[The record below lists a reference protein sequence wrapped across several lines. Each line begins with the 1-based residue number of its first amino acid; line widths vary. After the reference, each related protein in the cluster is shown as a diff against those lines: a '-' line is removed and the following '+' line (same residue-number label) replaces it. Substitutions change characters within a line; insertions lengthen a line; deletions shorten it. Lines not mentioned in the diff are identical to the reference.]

1 MYKQIG
7 QTEVVEINGTI
18 FEYEHEKTGAKII
31 HIKTDDDNKVFMIA
45 FKTPPIDDT
54 GVSHIM
60 EHSVLCGSNKY
71 PLRDPFVELAKGSL
85 NTFLNAMTYPDKT
98 VYPVASRNNQDFKN
112 LTDVY
117 LDAVFNPLIYA
128 DEGIFRQ
135 EGWHREG
142 DGISGVVYNEMKGAL
157 STPEAK
163 LDNLIMRAVFPDTCY
178 KYESGGDPKAIPNLT
193 YEMFIEF
200 HKKHYHPSNS
210 IIYFYGDVD
219 IDERLEY
226 LDREYLSKYDRINVD
241 TDISI
246 QKPFT
251 ESIKT
256 VGDYPVSEG
265 DDTKQKSFLS
275 LNFLIDDGKYSDF
288 QRKYNIADRDTAQR
302 SMLLALRILLK
313 AIVESEAAPLRKAV
327 IEASLAKDV
336 DLDFELDLRQPL
348 VGITANGAETESADK
363 FKEIILSK
371 LQELSKGLN
380 EIQLRAALN
389 TIEFS
394 LRESDFGATP
404 KGLIYG
410 LTLLR
415 TALYGGK
422 VDSFLRYEDSL
433 SLIKSEI
440 SNGLFESLIDICF
453 LSNQHVVNAVLKP
466 SLAKEESPVENI
478 PAVGDSTNLTDSSNS
493 PYTDNL
499 EVLPLLKLSD
509 IKKETDVLPI
519 KFRDLDGVRIIHSN
533 VQTNGII
540 YLRLYLDA
548 SKVPQK
554 LQLTAYLLV
563 ELLGR
568 VDTVEHSYE
577 DLANEINL
585 NLGGLG
591 MNLSAYTK
599 AGKADSFMPKLL
611 IGTKVLTSKQR
622 KLSELLSEILTK
634 SIFTN
639 KKRIRELIEE
649 EQIGLELNIERAAH
663 QVVSA
668 RLASYQSKAGAYN
681 NETLLPF
688 NKYLKDLLNDF
699 DANYDNLVDDLYD
712 VKDRLINRNGIMVGV
727 TATDE
732 VYNEFKPH
740 LSYLLKNLP
749 VDEYEVARYYY
760 PNNGHKEG
768 ITSQSMV
775 QYVGKGANFIKLG
788 YKYSGVMAVLE
799 TILRYEYF
807 WKAIRVEGG
816 AYGAFVNFYRNGNMF
831 FESYRDPN
839 LTRTLDVFDGTAEF
853 IKNINLSEREMRKY
867 IIGTISK
874 LDTPKTPAMK
884 GAAAIESV
892 IREVS
897 HYDRQHA
904 RDEIL
909 STKQEDIQKLAEIV
923 DACMKEDN
931 ICVFGNE
938 KVVNENSSLF
948 EKIIKSKG

>member
-1 MYKQIG
+1 MYKQIS
-7 QTEVVEINGTI
+7 QNKVTEINGTI
-18 FEYEHEKTGAKII
+18 IEYEHEKTGAKVIY
-31 HIKTDDDNKVFMIA
+31 IKTDDDNKVFMIA

-60 EHSVLCGSNKY
+60 EHSVLCGSKKY
-71 PLRDPFVELAKGSL
+71 PLKDPFVELAKGSL

-98 VYPVASRNNQDFKN
+98 VYPVASRNDKDFKN

-128 DEGIFRQ
+128 DEGIFKQ

-163 LDNLIMRAVFPDTCY
+163 LENVIMKALFPDTCY
-178 KYESGGDPKAIPNLT
+178 KYESGGDPKSIPNLT
-193 YEMFIEF
+193 YKMFIDF

-210 IIYFYGDVD
+210 IIYIYGDVD

-226 LDREYLSKYDRINVD
+226 LDREYLSKYDRIEVD
-241 TDISI
+241 TDIEV

-251 ESIKT
+251 EMVKT
-256 VGDYPVSEG
+256 EGSYPISEG
-265 DDTKQKSFLS
+265 EDTKQKTFLS
-275 LNFLIDDGKYSDF
+275 LNYLIDDDKYKNFRD
-288 QRKYNIADRDTAQR
+288 KYNISDEHAAQR
-302 SMLLALRILLK
+302 AFLLSLRILLK
-313 AIVESEAAPLRKAV
+313 AIVESEAAPLRKA
-327 IEASLAKDV
+327 IIDAGLGKDV
-336 DLDFELDLRQPL
+336 DLDFELDLRQPII
-348 VGITANGAETESADK
+348 GITVNGAEADSADK
-363 FKEIILSK
+363 FSEIVNAK
-371 LQELSKGLN
+371 FQELANGLDK
-380 EIQLRAALN
+380 IQLKAALN
-389 TIEFS
+389 TIEFA
-394 LRESDFGATP
+394 LRESDFGSTP

-415 TALYGGK
+415 TKLYGGAIDTLLK
-422 VDSFLRYEDSL
+422 YEDAL
-433 SLIKSEI
+433 SLIKSELP
-440 SNGLFESLIDICF
+440 NGLFEYLIDICF
-453 LSNQHVVNAVLKP
+453 LSNSHIIRAVLKP
-466 SLAKEESPVENI
+466 ELEKPEEKSIELPEES
-478 PAVGDSTNLTDSSNS
+478 SNETPTES
-493 PYTDNL
+493 PYTENL
-499 EVLPLLKLSD
+499 EVLPLLQLSD
-509 IKKETDVLPI
+509 IKKETDRLPI
-519 KFRDLDGVRIIHSN
+519 KFRDLDGVRIVHSN

-540 YLRLYLDA
+540 YLRMYLDA

-554 LQLTAYLLV
+554 LQHTALLLT

-568 VDTVEHSYE
+568 VDTKERSYE

-599 AGKADSFMPKLL
+599 VGKADSFMPKLL
-611 IGTKVLTSKQR
+611 VATKVLTSKQQE
-622 KLSELLSEILTK
+622 LSTLLAEIFTK

-649 EQIGLELNIERAAH
+649 EQINLELSIERSAH
-663 QVVSA
+663 HVVSS

-681 NETLLPF
+681 YEGLLPF
-688 NKYLKDLLNDF
+688 NKYLKDLLADF
-699 DANYDNLVDDLYD
+699 DANFDNLVDDLYD
-712 VKDRLINRNGIMVGV
+712 VKDRLINRNGIIVSV

-732 VYNEFKPH
+732 VYSEFKPH
-740 LSYLLKNLP
+740 LSFLLKSLP

-760 PNNGHKEG
+760 PNPHHKEAV
-768 ITSQSMV
+768 TSQTMV
-775 QYVGKGANFIKLG
+775 QYVGKGANFIKMG
-788 YKYSGVMAVLE
+788 YNYTGVMLVLE

-839 LTRTLDVFDGTAEF
+839 LTRTLDVFNGTADF
-853 IKNINLSEREMRKY
+853 IKNIDLNEREMRKY

-884 GAAAIESV
+884 GSAAIESV
-892 IREVS
+892 IRDVTHE
-897 HYDRQHA
+897 DRQLA

-909 STKQEDIQKLAEIV
+909 STKVEDIQKLAEII

-938 KVVNENSSLF
+938 KVVNDNSNLF
-948 EKIIKSKG
+948 DKIVKSKS

>member
-1 MYKQIG
+1 MIY
-7 QTEVVEINGTI
+7 
-18 FEYEHEKTGAKII
+18 
-31 HIKTDDDNKVFMIA
+31 IKTDDDNKVFMIA
-45 FKTPPIDDT
+45 FKTPPVDDT

-60 EHSVLCGSNKY
+60 EHSVLCGSKKY
-71 PLRDPFVELAKGSL
+71 PLKDPFVELAKGSL

-98 VYPVASRNNQDFKN
+98 VYPVASRNDKDFKN

-163 LDNLIMRAVFPDTCY
+163 LENVIMKALFPDTCY
-178 KYESGGDPKAIPNLT
+178 KYESGGDPKSIPNLT
-193 YEMFIEF
+193 YEMFIDF

-210 IIYFYGDVD
+210 IIYIYGDVD

-226 LDREYLSKYDRINVD
+226 LDKEYLSKYERIEVN
-241 TDISI
+241 TDVAL
-246 QKPFT
+246 QKPFVEMSKT
-251 ESIKT
+251 EGT
-256 VGDYPVSEG
+256 YPISEG
-265 DDTKQKSFLS
+265 EDTKQKTFLA
-275 LNFLIDDGKYSDF
+275 LDYLIDDEKYKKF
-288 QRKYNIADRDTAQR
+288 GEKYNISDENAAQR
-302 SMLLALRILLK
+302 TFLLSLRVLLK
-313 AIVESEAAPLRKAV
+313 AIVESEAAPLRKAI
-327 IEASLAKDV
+327 IEAGLGKDV
-336 DLDFELDLRQPL
+336 DLDFELDLRQPI
-348 VGITANGAETESADK
+348 VGITVNGAEAESADK
-363 FKEIILSK
+363 FIEVVNAKF
-371 LQELSKGLN
+371 QELAKGLDKT
-380 EIQLRAALN
+380 QLKAALN
-389 TIEFS
+389 TIEFA

-415 TALYGGK
+415 TKLYGGASDTLLK
-422 VDSFLRYEDSL
+422 YEDAL
-433 SLIKSEI
+433 SLIKSEL
-440 SNGLFESLIDICF
+440 SNGLFEYLIDTCF
-453 LSNQHVVNAVLKP
+453 LSNSHIIRAVLKP
-466 SLAKEESPVENI
+466 AIEESETE
-478 PAVGDSTNLTDSSNS
+478 STTLPMESVDKVVQESPS

-499 EVLPLLKLSD
+499 EVLPLLQLSD
-509 IKKETDVLPI
+509 IKKDTDALPI
-519 KFRDLDGVRIIHSN
+519 KFRDLDGVRIVHSN

-540 YLRLYLDA
+540 YLRMYLDA

-554 LQLTAYLLV
+554 LQHAAYLLT

-568 VDTVEHSYE
+568 VDTKERSYE

-591 MNLSAYTK
+591 MHLSAYTK

-611 IGTKVLTSKQR
+611 ITTKVLVSKQD
-622 KLSELLSEILTK
+622 KLSSLLTEILTQ

-649 EQIGLELNIERAAH
+649 EQIDLELSIERSAH
-663 QVVSA
+663 HVVSS
-668 RLASYQSKAGAYN
+668 RLSSYHSKAGAYN
-681 NETLLPF
+681 DESLMPF
-688 NKYLKDLLNDF
+688 NAYLKDLLDDF
-699 DANYDNLVDDLYD
+699 DAKFDELVDDLYE
-712 VKDRLINRNGIMVGV
+712 VKDYLINRNGIMVGV

-732 VYNEFKPH
+732 VYSELKSH
-740 LSYLLKNLP
+740 LSFLLKSLP

-760 PNNGHKEG
+760 PNPHHKEA
-768 ITSQSMV
+768 ITSQTMV

-788 YKYSGVMAVLE
+788 YKYSGVMLVLE

-816 AYGAFVNFYRNGNMF
+816 AYGAFVNFYRNGSMY

-839 LTRTLDVFDGTAEF
+839 LTRTLDVFNETADF
-853 IKNINLSEREMRKY
+853 IKKLDLNEREMRKY

-884 GAAAIESV
+884 GAAAVESV
-892 IREVS
+892 IHGVTLE
-897 HYDRQHA
+897 DRQQS
-904 RDEIL
+904 RDEVL
-909 STKQEDIQKLAEIV
+909 ASKVEDIQRLSEMIET
-923 DACMKEDN
+923 CMKEDN

-938 KVVNENSSLF
+938 KVVNDSSALF
-948 EKIIKSKG
+948 DKIIKSKG

>member
-1 MYKQIG
+1 MYKQIK
-7 QTEVVEINGTI
+7 QTEVKEINGTI
-18 FEYEHEKTGAKII
+18 IEYEHKKTGANVIYV
-31 HIKTDDDNKVFMIA
+31 KTDDDNKVFMVA
-45 FKTPPIDDT
+45 FKTPPVDDT

-60 EHSVLCGSNKY
+60 EHSVLCGSKKY
-71 PLRDPFVELAKGSL
+71 PLPDPFVELAKGSL

-98 VYPVASRNNQDFKN
+98 VYPVASRNDKDFKN

-117 LDAVFNPLIYA
+117 LDAVFYPLIYV
-128 DEGIFRQ
+128 DEGIFKQ

-163 LDNLIMRAVFPDTCY
+163 LENLIMRSLFPDTCY

-193 YEMFIEF
+193 YKMFIDF
-200 HKKHYHPSNS
+200 HKKYYHPSNS
-210 IIYFYGDVD
+210 IIYIYGDVD
-219 IDERLEY
+219 INERLEY
-226 LDREYLSKYDRINVD
+226 LDREYLSKYDKIEID
-241 TDISI
+241 AKIDL

-251 ESIKT
+251 ETVKT
-256 VGDYPVSEG
+256 EGTYPISEG
-265 DDTKQKSFLS
+265 EDTKNKSFLA
-275 LNFLIDDGKYSDF
+275 LNYLIDDDKYKRFSE
-288 QRKYNIADRDTAQR
+288 KYKIDNKDLAQR
-302 SMLLALRILLK
+302 TLILALRVLLK
-313 AIVESEAAPLRKAV
+313 AIVESEAAPLRKAI
-327 IEASLAKDV
+327 IEAGLGKDV
-336 DLDFELDLRQPL
+336 DLDFELDLRQP
-348 VGITANGAETESADK
+348 VIGITVNGAEAADAEKFIGVVNAKLTELA
-363 FKEIILSK
+363 
-371 LQELSKGLN
+371 KGLN
-380 EIQLRAALN
+380 EIQIKAALN

-394 LRESDFGATP
+394 LREADFGSTP
-404 KGLIYG
+404 KGLVYA

-415 TALYGGK
+415 TALYGGA

-433 SLIKSEI
+433 SIIKNEFN
-440 SNGLFESLIDICF
+440 NGLFESLIDICF
-453 LSNQHVVNAVLKP
+453 LSNHHIVRTVLKP
-466 SLAKEESPVENI
+466 AVETEEAQTVTLPELSEESAEPS
-478 PAVGDSTNLTDSSNS
+478 AS
-493 PYTDNL
+493 PYTNNL
-499 EVLPLLKLSD
+499 EVLPLLQLSD
-509 IKKETDVLPI
+509 IKKETDKLPI

-540 YLRLYLDA
+540 YFRMYLDA
-548 SKVPQK
+548 LKVPQK
-554 LQLTAYLLV
+554 MQLTAYLLV

-568 VDTVEHSYE
+568 VDTIDHNYE

-591 MNLSAYTK
+591 MNLRAYTK

-611 IGTKVLTSKQR
+611 VATKVLTSKQ
-622 KLSELLSEILTK
+622 KELSELLSEILTK
-634 SIFTN
+634 SVFTN

-649 EQIGLELNIERAAH
+649 EQINLELSIERAAH
-663 QVVSA
+663 QIVSS
-668 RLASYQSKAGAYN
+668 RLASYQTKSGAYN
-681 NETLLPF
+681 NESWLAY
-688 NKYLKDLLNDF
+688 NAYLKDLLQNF
-699 DANYDNLVDDLYD
+699 DKKFDELVDELYD
-712 VKDRLINRNGIMVGV
+712 VKDRLINRNGIIIGV

-732 VYNEFKPH
+732 VYSEFKPH

-749 VDEYEVARYYY
+749 VDEYEIARYYY
-760 PNNGHKEG
+760 PNVCHKEG

-775 QYVGKGANFIKLG
+775 QYVGKGSNFIKLG

-816 AYGAFVNFYRNGNMF
+816 AYGAFVNFSRNGQMM

-839 LTRTLDVFDGTAEF
+839 LTRTLDVFNGTAEF
-853 IKNINLSEREMRKY
+853 IKNLNLNEREMRKY

-892 IREVS
+892 IHEVS
-897 HYDRQHA
+897 HEDRQKA

-909 STKQEDIQKLAEIV
+909 ATKVEDIQKLSEII

-938 KVVNENSSLF
+938 KIVNENSALF
-948 EKIIKSKG
+948 DKVIRSKV

>member
-1 MYKQIG
+1 MYKQIS
-7 QTEVVEINGTI
+7 QNKVTEINGTI
-18 FEYEHEKTGAKII
+18 IEYEHEKTGAKVIY
-31 HIKTDDDNKVFMIA
+31 IKTDDDNKVFMIA

-60 EHSVLCGSNKY
+60 EHSVLCGSKKY
-71 PLRDPFVELAKGSL
+71 PLKDPFVELAKGSL

-98 VYPVASRNNQDFKN
+98 VYPVASRNDKDFKN

-128 DEGIFRQ
+128 DEGIFKQ

-163 LDNLIMRAVFPDTCY
+163 LENVIMKALFPDTCY
-178 KYESGGDPKAIPNLT
+178 KYESGGDPKSIPNLT
-193 YEMFIEF
+193 YKMFIDF

-210 IIYFYGDVD
+210 IIYIYGDVD

-226 LDREYLSKYDRINVD
+226 LDREYLSKYDRIEVD
-241 TDISI
+241 TDIEV

-251 ESIKT
+251 EMVKT
-256 VGDYPVSEG
+256 EGSYPISEG
-265 DDTKQKSFLS
+265 EDTKQKTFLS
-275 LNFLIDDGKYSDF
+275 LNYLIDDDKYKNFRD
-288 QRKYNIADRDTAQR
+288 KYNISDEHAAQR
-302 SMLLALRILLK
+302 AFLLSLRILLK
-313 AIVESEAAPLRKAV
+313 AIVESEAAPLRKA
-327 IEASLAKDV
+327 IIDAGLGKDV
-336 DLDFELDLRQPL
+336 DLDFELDLRQPII
-348 VGITANGAETESADK
+348 GITVNGAEADSADK
-363 FKEIILSK
+363 FSEIVNAK
-371 LQELSKGLN
+371 FQELANGLDK
-380 EIQLRAALN
+380 IQLKAALN
-389 TIEFS
+389 TIEFA
-394 LRESDFGATP
+394 LRESDFGSTP

-415 TALYGGK
+415 TKLYGGAIDTLLK
-422 VDSFLRYEDSL
+422 YEDAL
-433 SLIKSEI
+433 SLIKSELP
-440 SNGLFESLIDICF
+440 NGLFEYLIDICF
-453 LSNQHVVNAVLKP
+453 LSNSHIIRAVLKP
-466 SLAKEESPVENI
+466 ELEKPEEKSIELPEES
-478 PAVGDSTNLTDSSNS
+478 SNETPTES
-493 PYTDNL
+493 PYTENL
-499 EVLPLLKLSD
+499 EVLPLLQLSD
-509 IKKETDVLPI
+509 IKKETDRLPI
-519 KFRDLDGVRIIHSN
+519 KFRDLDGVRIVHSN

-540 YLRLYLDA
+540 YLRMYLDA

-554 LQLTAYLLV
+554 LQHTALLLT

-568 VDTVEHSYE
+568 VDTKERSYE

-599 AGKADSFMPKLL
+599 VGKADSFMPKLL
-611 IGTKVLTSKQR
+611 VATKVLTSKQQE
-622 KLSELLSEILTK
+622 LSTLLAEIFTK

-649 EQIGLELNIERAAH
+649 EQINLELSIERSAH
-663 QVVSA
+663 HVVSS

-681 NETLLPF
+681 YEGLLPF
-688 NKYLKDLLNDF
+688 NKYLKDLLADF
-699 DANYDNLVDDLYD
+699 DANFDNLVDDLYD
-712 VKDRLINRNGIMVGV
+712 VKDRLINRNGIIVSV

-732 VYNEFKPH
+732 VYSAFKPH
-740 LSYLLKNLP
+740 LSFLLKSLP

-760 PNNGHKEG
+760 PNPHHKEAV
-768 ITSQSMV
+768 TSQTMV
-775 QYVGKGANFIKLG
+775 QYVGKGANFIKMG
-788 YKYSGVMAVLE
+788 YNYTGVMLVLE

-839 LTRTLDVFDGTAEF
+839 LTRTLDVFNGTADF
-853 IKNINLSEREMRKY
+853 IKNIDLNEREMRKY

-884 GAAAIESV
+884 GSAAIESV
-892 IREVS
+892 IRDVTHE
-897 HYDRQHA
+897 DRQLA

-909 STKQEDIQKLAEIV
+909 STKVEDIQKLAEII

-938 KVVNENSSLF
+938 KVVNDNSNLF
-948 EKIIKSKG
+948 DKIVKSKS

>member
-1 MYKQIG
+1 MYKQIS
-7 QTEVVEINGTI
+7 QTEVTEINGTI
-18 FEYEHEKTGAKII
+18 IEYEHEKTGAKVIY
-31 HIKTDDDNKVFMIA
+31 IKTDDDNKVFMIA
-45 FKTPPIDDT
+45 FKTPPVDDT

-60 EHSVLCGSNKY
+60 EHSVLCGSKKY
-71 PLRDPFVELAKGSL
+71 PLKDPFVELAKGSL

-98 VYPVASRNNQDFKN
+98 VYPVASRNDKDFKN

-163 LDNLIMRAVFPDTCY
+163 LENIIMRALFPDTCY
-178 KYESGGDPKAIPNLT
+178 KYESGGDPKSIPNLT
-193 YEMFIEF
+193 YKMFIDF

-210 IIYFYGDVD
+210 IIYIYGDVD

-226 LDREYLSKYDRINVD
+226 LDKEYLSKYDRIEVD
-241 TDISI
+241 TDIAL
-246 QKPFT
+246 QKPFKETAKT
-251 ESIKT
+251 EGT
-256 VGDYPVSEG
+256 YPISEG
-265 DDTKQKSFLS
+265 EDTKQKTFLS
-275 LNFLIDDGKYSDF
+275 MNYLIDDIKYKTF
-288 QRKYNIADRDTAQR
+288 KEKYNISDEHAAQR
-302 SMLLALRILLK
+302 AFLLSLRILLK
-313 AIVESEAAPLRKAV
+313 AIVESEAAPLRKAI
-327 IEASLAKDV
+327 IEAGLGKDI
-336 DLDFELDLRQPL
+336 DLDFELDLRQPI
-348 VGITANGAETESADK
+348 VGITVNGAEAESADK
-363 FKEIILSK
+363 FNEVVTTKF
-371 LQELSKGLN
+371 QELAKGLDKT
-380 EIQLRAALN
+380 QLKAALN
-389 TIEFS
+389 TIEFA

-415 TALYGGK
+415 TKLYGGAT
-422 VDSFLRYEDSL
+422 DTLLRYEDAL
-433 SLIKSEI
+433 ELIKSEL
-440 SNGLFESLIDICF
+440 SNGLFESLIDTCF
-453 LSNQHVVNAVLKP
+453 LSNSHVVSAVLKP
-466 SLAKEESPVENI
+466 EVENPQTESVTIPAESTDESAQESP
-478 PAVGDSTNLTDSSNS
+478 S

-499 EVLPLLKLSD
+499 EVLPLLKLAD
-509 IKKETDVLPI
+509 IKKEADVLPT

-540 YLRLYLDA
+540 YLRMYLDA

-554 LQLTAYLLV
+554 LQHTAYLLT

-568 VDTVEHSYE
+568 VDTKDRSYE
-577 DLANEINL
+577 ELANEINL

-591 MNLSAYTK
+591 MSMSAYTK

-611 IGTKVLTSKQR
+611 VTTKVLTSKQ
-622 KLSELLSEILTK
+622 KELSTLLAEILTR
-634 SIFTN
+634 SVFTD

-649 EQIGLELNIERAAH
+649 EQIGLELSIERAAH
-663 QVVSA
+663 QVVSS
-668 RLASYQSKAGAYN
+668 RIASYQSKAGAYN
-681 NETLLPF
+681 NEGFMPF
-688 NKYLKDLLNDF
+688 NAWLKDLLNDF
-699 DANYDNLVDDLYD
+699 DAKFDNLVDDLYE
-712 VKDRLINRNGIMVGV
+712 VQDRLINRNGITIGV

-732 VYNEFKPH
+732 VYTEFKPH
-740 LSYLLKNLP
+740 LSFLLKSLP

-760 PNNGHKEG
+760 PNTTHKEG

-775 QYVGKGANFIKLG
+775 QYVGKGANYIKLG
-788 YKYSGVMAVLE
+788 YKYTGVMEVLE

-816 AYGAFVNFYRNGNMF
+816 AYGAFVNFFRNGNMY

-839 LTRTLDVFDGTAEF
+839 LTRTLDVFNGTADF
-853 IKNINLSEREMRKY
+853 IRNIYLSEREMRKY

-874 LDTPKTPAMK
+874 IDHPKTPAMK

-892 IREVS
+892 IHEVT
-897 HYDRQHA
+897 YEDRQRE

-909 STKQEDIQKLAEIV
+909 ATKVEDIQKLAEIIES
-923 DACMKEDN
+923 CMKEDN
-931 ICVFGNE
+931 VCVFGNE
-938 KVVNENSSLF
+938 KVVNDNAALF
-948 EKIIKSKG
+948 DKIVKSKG

>member
-1 MYKQIG
+1 MYKQIS
-7 QTEVVEINGTI
+7 QAEVTEINGTI
-18 FEYEHEKTGAKII
+18 IEYEHEKTGAKVIY
-31 HIKTDDDNKVFMIA
+31 IKTDDDNKVFMIA

-60 EHSVLCGSNKY
+60 EHSVLCGSKKY
-71 PLRDPFVELAKGSL
+71 PLKDPFVELAKGSL

-98 VYPVASRNNQDFKN
+98 VYPVASRNDKDFKN

-142 DGISGVVYNEMKGAL
+142 NGISGVVYNEMKGAL

-163 LDNLIMRAVFPDTCY
+163 LENIIMRALFPDTCY
-178 KYESGGDPKAIPNLT
+178 KYESGGDPKFIPNLT
-193 YEMFIEF
+193 YKMFIDF

-210 IIYFYGDVD
+210 IIYIYGDVD

-226 LDREYLSKYDRINVD
+226 IDREYLSKYDRIEIN
-241 TDISI
+241 TDIEL
-246 QKPFT
+246 QKPFSEMAKT
-251 ESIKT
+251 EGT
-256 VGDYPVSEG
+256 YPVSEG
-265 DDTKQKSFLS
+265 EDTKQKTFLS
-275 LNFLIDDGKYSDF
+275 LNYLIDDDKYKVF
-288 QRKYNIADRDTAQR
+288 KQKYNISDEHAAQR
-302 SMLLALRILLK
+302 SFLLSLRVLLK
-313 AIVESEAAPLRKAV
+313 AIIDSEAAPLRKA
-327 IEASLAKDV
+327 IIDANIGKDV
-336 DLDFELDLRQPL
+336 ELDFELDLRQPIIS
-348 VGITANGAETESADK
+348 VNVTGAEAESADK
-363 FKEIILSK
+363 FNEVFNAK
-371 LQELSKGLN
+371 LQELAKGLN
-380 EIQLRAALN
+380 KTQLKAALN
-389 TIEFS
+389 SIEFS

-404 KGLIYG
+404 KGLVYG

-415 TALYGGK
+415 TKLYGGAT
-422 VDSFLRYEDSL
+422 DTLLRYEDAL
-433 SLIKSEI
+433 SLIKSEL
-440 SNGLFESLIDICF
+440 SNGLFEFLIDACF
-453 LSNQHVVNAVLKP
+453 LSNTHIVRAVLKP
-466 SLAKEESPVENI
+466 EVEKSQTELAAIPAESTDEPVQESP
-478 PAVGDSTNLTDSSNS
+478 S

-499 EVLPLLKLSD
+499 EVLPLLQLAD
-509 IKKETDVLPI
+509 IKKEADVLPT

-540 YLRLYLDA
+540 YLRMYLDA

-554 LQLTAYLLV
+554 LQHAAFLLTNI
-563 ELLGR
+563 LGR
-568 VDTVEHSYE
+568 VDTKDRSYE
-577 DLANEINL
+577 DLSNEINL
-585 NLGGLG
+585 NLGGFG
-591 MNLSAYTK
+591 MSMGAYTK

-611 IGTKVLTSKQR
+611 VTTKVLTSKQ
-622 KLSELLSEILTK
+622 KELSTLLTEILTR
-634 SIFTN
+634 SVFTD
-639 KKRIRELIEE
+639 KKRMRELIEE
-649 EQIGLELNIERAAH
+649 EQIGLELSIEQAAH

-668 RLASYQSKAGAYN
+668 RLVSYQSKAGAYGY
-681 NETLLPF
+681 EGFMPF
-688 NKYLKDLLNDF
+688 NAWLKDLLNDF
-699 DANYDNLVDDLYD
+699 DAKFDSLVDDLYE
-712 VKDRLINRNGIMVGV
+712 VQEHLINRNGIIVGV

-732 VYNEFKPH
+732 VYSEFKSH
-740 LSYLLKNLP
+740 LSFLLKSLP

-760 PNNGHKEG
+760 PNTTHKEG

-839 LTRTLDVFDGTAEF
+839 LTRTLDVFNGTADF
-853 IKNINLSEREMRKY
+853 VKNLNLNEREMRKY

-874 LDTPKTPAMK
+874 IDHPKTPAMK
-884 GAAAIESV
+884 GAAAIENV
-892 IREVS
+892 IHEVT
-897 HYDRQHA
+897 YEDRQLE

-909 STKQEDIQKLAEIV
+909 ATKVEDIQKLAEII

-938 KVVNENSSLF
+938 KIVTENAALF
-948 EKIIKSKG
+948 EKIVKSKG